1 MIRRFKSP
9 LMYFSLG
16 GGLLL
21 VIILSFYE
29 TGIFGAVQSGEDTGK
44 NMPVE
49 VLPKGFVS
57 SKNCKSCH
65 IEEYNSWRETY
76 HRTMTQVAS
85 PVSVKGPFNGDKW
98 NLHGETYRAFQKG
111 KRFWAD
117 LPGPNQS
124 RLEKEIVMVTGSHHM
139 QIYWF
144 ASGNSRKL
152 EQFPFVYLLGEEQ
165 WIPQKTHFLMEP
177 IKVVSTEPGSWNVSC
192 IKCHVTI
199 GRPRYGGRDNIDSLV
214 GEFGI
219 ACEACHGPGED
230 HIRQYSNLQNQTKK
244 ISKVSSKKQKSLINP
259 RKLTHRRSAQ
269 VCGQC
274 HGIFT
279 FNNTKD
285 GLEWNSK
292 GFSYRPGDDLHKSR
306 FYIRKSNQ
314 HKVPAQNLIKANPK
328 FMEQS
333 FWPDGMVRVSGRE
346 FNGMM
351 ESPCYQRGELTCIS
365 CHELHKSAGDSR
377 PYKEWAN
384 DLMKK
389 EMLTDQ
395 ACLQC
400 HKSFASKVVNHTHHS
415 ENSPG
420 SQCTN
425 CHMPYSTYGLLK
437 AIRSH
442 QISNPTVAES
452 TDFGRPNACNQCH
465 LDKTLDWTANYL
477 EKWYQVPKPQLSS
490 DEKSVAASLLW
501 LLRGDAGQ
509 RALIAWSMGWE
520 PARRASGKEWMPPYL
535 AQLLV
540 DPYDAVRLL
549 AYWSLRTLPSFR
561 NFDYDFVASEVQR
574 LSARNN
580 AIQIWNQRSQ
590 KDKMGSDSVLITRQ
604 GIIKE
609 TIFQRLLRERDDR
622 PVNLAE

>member
-1 MIRRFKSP
+1 MIRSRN
-9 LMYFSLG
+9 LVIYFLG
-16 GGLLL
+16 GFVFLLTVVL
-21 VIILSFYE
+21 TFNGKGS
-29 TGIFGAVQSGEDTGK
+29 FGAEQEGRELVK
-44 NMPVE
+44 NMPIE

-57 SKNCKSCH
+57 SERCKACH
-65 IEEYNSWRETY
+65 IEEYSSWKESY

-85 PVSVKGPFNGDKW
+85 SKSVKGPFNGMKW
-98 NLHGETYRAFQKG
+98 NLHGGTYRAFKRAG
-111 KRFWAD
+111 RFWAD
-117 LPGPNQS
+117 LPGTNHT

-144 ASGNSRKL
+144 ASGSSRKL

-165 WIPQKTHFLMEP
+165 WIPQKTHFVMEP
-177 IKVVSTEPGSWNVSC
+177 TKNVSTEPGSWNISC

-219 ACEACHGPGED
+219 ACESCHGPGEN
-230 HIRQYSNLQNQTKK
+230 HIRENSNLQNEFKK
-244 ISKVSSKKQKSLINP
+244 ISRVSSKKNRGIINP
-259 RKLTHRRSAQ
+259 RKLSHRRSTQ

-279 FNNTKD
+279 FNNTEE
-285 GLEWNSK
+285 GLEWNLN

-314 HKVPAQNLIKANPK
+314 HEVPAQKLIKANPK

-351 ESPCYQRGELTCIS
+351 ESACYQRGELSCIS
-365 CHELHKSAGDSR
+365 CHDLHKSANDSR
-377 PYKEWAN
+377 SYKQWAN
-384 DLMKK
+384 DLMKE
-389 EMLTDQ
+389 EMVTNQ
-395 ACLQC
+395 ACFQC
-400 HKSFASKVVNHTHHS
+400 HKSLIPNVKKHTHHS
-415 ENSPG
+415 EHSSG
-420 SQCTN
+420 SQCIN

-452 TDFGRPNACNQCH
+452 TDSGRPNACNQCH
-465 LDKTLDWTANYL
+465 LDKTLNWAATYL
-477 EKWYQVPKPQLSS
+477 EKWYQVPQPQLSS

-520 PARRASGKEWMPPYL
+520 SARQASGKEWMPPYL

-561 NFDYDFVASEVQR
+561 NFDYDFVAPEVQR

-590 KDKMGSDSVLITRQ
+590 KDKAGSDSVLITRQ

-609 TIFQRLLRERDDR
+609 TIFQRLLSERDDR